1 MSRAVRFDSYGG
13 PEVLRIVEV
22 PTPVPGP
29 GQLLVR
35 TVVAPINPGEIGIRE
50 GAFADTWPAT
60 FPEGQGNDFA
70 GWLVSTGEGVT
81 GFAADDEVIGFVPRA
96 AQADYVALDADA
108 VALNRWVSPG
118 RRRRRCRRSG

>member
-50 GAFADTWPAT
+50 GPSPIPGPRLSPRDRAT
-60 FPEGQGNDFA
+60 TSPD
-70 GWLVSTGEGVT
+70 GWS
-81 GFAADDEVIGFVPRA
+81 
-96 AQADYVALDADA
+96 AQARA
-108 VALNRWVSPG
+108 
-118 RRRRRCRRSG
+118 